1 MIKHSPAFYP
11 SIPTSINELSKS
23 IMEKGLLHPITVRT
37 KERHY
42 ELVAGNRRFLACKML
57 GWRKIPCHIV
67 ELDDR
72 EAFEISL
79 IENIQRRT
87 INPIEEAHAFKSYTS
102 DFGWGGISDLAT
114 RIGKSTSYID
124 RRLRLLTLPE
134 EVIQKVT
141 DSLLKTSLAEEL
153 IPINNDNKQSEL
165 ADFICKKR
173 MSIKQVRQL
182 IKNSENSVDKYSDT
196 ILDAHQ
202 EDISYLDRK
211 ARKSFDKS
219 IVALRLA
226 MNRLTDI
233 IRSTEDNWILH
244 DILLEHRNV
253 LHARIDLLIKQ
264 KRKLYSPSYK
274 KGKGILRYCGTLFLF
289 LQLILLNQ

>member
-1 MIKHSPAFYP
+1 MHSEV
-11 SIPTSINELSKS
+11 IHQI
-23 IMEKGLLHPITVRT
+23 
-37 KERHY
+37 
-42 ELVAGNRRFLACKML
+42 LVG
-57 GWRKIPCHIV
+57 
-67 ELDDR
+67 
-72 EAFEISL
+72 EAFPNLQPESV
-79 IENIQRRT
+79 RV
-87 INPIEEAHAFKSYTS
+87 P
-102 DFGWGGISDLAT
+102 
-114 RIGKSTSYID
+114 SYID

-141 DSLLKTSLAEEL
+141 HSLLKPSLAEEL
-153 IPINNDNKQSEL
+153 IPINNDNRQSEL
-165 ADFICKKR
+165 ADLICKKR

-182 IKNSENSVDKYSDT
+182 IKSSEDSVDRYDDT
-196 ILDAHQ
+196 IVDTHH

-226 MNRLTDI
+226 MNRLADI

-253 LHARIDLLIKQ
+253 LHTRIDLLIKQ

-274 KGKGILRYCGTLFLF
+274 KGKGILHCCGALVLL
-289 LQLILLNQ
+289 LQLILLSQ